1 MTEPTNTVR
10 PWKRIS
16 LLLLGLIILATGAFL
31 LIGGVRLLM
40 LGGSLYFAPAGLA
53 LVLSGLLIAARRPEG
68 ATLFLVTF
76 VATIV
81 WALVDSGLALWPL
94 ISRLMAPAVLA
105 VLAVIVLLLRPAFD
119 FKTQPTSFLPSR
131 VAAGVV
137 ALGIAATFAGAFQTQ
152 WIVKPEGRQDLAAG
166 ACVSEPAG
174 ENWAVW
180 GGNAE
185 GTRFTSL
192 TQLTPENV
200 AGLEPA
206 WTYRT
211 GEIPS
216 GGQGH
221 IVVPLEVDGKLY
233 GCTHTS
239 RHFAVNSE
247 TGEELW
253 TFDPEAEG
261 NIFPRCRGVIYYDTA
276 QQQAPS
282 ERDGDVQPL
291 AADAL
296 CARRIISSTV
306 DARLV
311 AVDADTGAPCVEFGD
326 NGIFDLR
333 NGMGEIKTGYYFQ
346 TSSPT
351 MGRGLIVI
359 GGWVHDNAEVGEP
372 SGVIRAFDARTSE
385 LVWAWDLGDPSITL
399 LPPPGESYSRGTP
412 NVWSTMSYDDTLGL
426 VYLPVGNATPD
437 FWGGH
442 RSDAA
447 NEYSSSIVALN
458 IETGREA
465 WHFQTT
471 HHDLWDYDVASQ
483 PVLYDAP
490 DGNGGTIP
498 AVYQPTKRGQIFAL
512 NRETGVPI
520 AEVEERPVPTDGVPS
535 ETYSPTQPYSVGFPS
550 FGTEQ
555 LAENR
560 MWGATLLDQLY
571 CRIRFKGA
579 RYEGD
584 FTPLTTDPTIIY
596 PGWSGGMNWGS
607 VSINEDEGIMIVN
620 DIRLPIISRLIERE
634 VFDSLAAEGATHGG
648 SAPQHGTPYGLQQ
661 DRFMSPLGIPCQ
673 EPPYGTLSAVN
684 LNTNEV
690 LWSKPLGTIRD
701 AGPLGMPTGL
711 GIPIGL
717 PTLGGS
723 VTTASGLVFMA
734 GTQDYYIRALDVH
747 TGEELWKGRLPV
759 GGETTPMTYVSPESG
774 RQFLVITVGGNRAT
788 PIRGDYIMAFALP
801 E

>member
-1 MTEPTNTVR
+1 MTEQRTDRT
-10 PWKRIS
+10 WKKAS
-16 LLLLGLIILATGAFL
+16 LLILGLILAVTGLAL
-31 LIGGVRLLM
+31 LIGGLRLLM

-53 LVLSGLLIAARRPEG
+53 LLASGVLTAMRKPAGAALYL
-68 ATLFLVTF
+68 ATF
-76 VATIV
+76 VVTIL
-81 WALVDSGLALWPL
+81 WSLSTSAFALWPL
-94 ISRLMAPAVLA
+94 ISDLMAPAVLA
-105 VLAVIVLLLRPAFD
+105 VAVLLLLPAYKFAPGRS
-119 FKTQPTSFLPSR
+119 FKAPR
-131 VAAGVV
+131 IVAGVL
-137 ALGIAATFAGAFQTQ
+137 ALGIIATFAGAFQTQ
-152 WIVKPEGRQDLAAG
+152 WIVKPQGTPDLAAG
-166 ACVSEPAG
+166 AGVSAPAD
-174 ENWAVW
+174 EDWAVW

-185 GTRFTSL
+185 GTRFSSL

-200 AGLEPA
+200 AQLEPA

-211 GEIPS
+211 GEIPV
-216 GGQGH
+216 GGEGH
-221 IVVPLEVDGKLY
+221 ITVPLQVDGMLY
-233 GCTHTS
+233 GCTHSS
-239 RHFAVNSE
+239 RLFAVDSE
-247 TGEELW
+247 TGEEIW

-261 NIFPRCRGVIYYDTA
+261 NIFPRCRGVIYYDTNDDP
-276 QQQAPS
+276 APS
-282 ERDGDVQPL
+282 ERNGDV
-291 AADAL
+291 AALDAGAT
-296 CARRIISSTV
+296 CSRRIISSTV
-306 DARLV
+306 DARLL
-311 AVDADTGAPCVEFGD
+311 AVDAVTGEPCAEFGD

-333 NGMGEIKTGYYFQ
+333 TGMGEIKTGYYFQ

-351 MGRGLIVI
+351 VGRGLIVI

-498 AVYQPTKRGQIFAL
+498 AVYQPTKRGHIFAL
-512 NRETGVPI
+512 NRETGAPIVP
-520 AEVEERPVPTDGVPS
+520 VEERPVPTEGVES
-535 ETYSPTQPYSVGFPS
+535 ETYSPTQPYSGFPS
-550 FGTEQ
+550 FGTE
-555 LAENR
+555 LLSENR
-560 MWGATLLDQLY
+560 MWGATLVDQLY

-607 VSINEDEGIMIVN
+607 VSINEDLGIMTVN

-634 VFDSLAAEGATHGG
+634 TFDEMSESGETHGG
-648 SAPQHGTPYGLQQ
+648 AAPMAGTPYGLQQ

-673 EPPYGTLSAVN
+673 EPPFGTLSAVN

-690 LWSKPLGTIRD
+690 LWSKPLGTIKD
-701 AGPLGMPTGL
+701 AGPLGIATGIE
-711 GIPIGL
+711 IPIGL

-723 VTTASGLVFMA
+723 VNTASGLVFMA
-734 GTQDYYIRALDVH
+734 GTQDYFIRALDVN

>member
-1 MTEPTNTVR
+1 MLDQPIDK
-10 PWKRIS
+10 PWKKVS
-16 LLLLGLIILATGAFL
+16 LLILGLILTATGLAL
-31 LIGGVRLLM
+31 LGGGLRLLM
-40 LGGSLYFAPAGLA
+40 LGGSIYFAPAGLA
-53 LVLSGLLIAARRPEG
+53 LTVSGVLTILRKPAGALLYLA
-68 ATLFLVTF
+68 TF
-76 VATIV
+76 VVTV
-81 WALVDSGLALWPL
+81 LWALSTSAFALWPL
-94 ISRLMAPAVLA
+94 ISDLMAPAVLA
-105 VLAVIVLLLRPAFD
+105 VAVLLLMPAYK
-119 FKTQPTSFLPSR
+119 FKPGRSYKAPR
-131 VAAGVV
+131 IAAGVLT
-137 ALGIAATFAGAFQTQ
+137 LGIIATFVGAFQTQ
-152 WIVKPEGRQDLAAG
+152 WIVKPQDNPDLASGAG
-166 ACVSEPAG
+166 VSAPAD

-185 GTRFTSL
+185 GTRFSSL

-200 AGLEPA
+200 AQLEPA

-211 GEIPS
+211 GEVPV
-216 GGQGH
+216 GGEGH
-221 IVVPLEVDGKLY
+221 IVVPLQVDGMLY

-239 RHFAVNSE
+239 RLFAVDSE
-247 TGEELW
+247 TGEEIW
-253 TFDPEAEG
+253 TFDPDAEG
-261 NIFPRCRGVIYYDTA
+261 NIFPRCRGVIYYDA
-276 QQQAPS
+276 NADQSPA
-282 ERDGDVQPL
+282 ERDGDVEAL
-291 AADAL
+291 DVDAL
-296 CARRIISSTV
+296 CSRRIISSTV

-311 AVDADTGAPCVEFGD
+311 AVDALTGEPCAEFGE

-351 MGRGLIVI
+351 VGRGLIVI

-372 SGVIRAFDARTSE
+372 SGVIRAFDARTAE

-498 AVYQPTKRGQIFAL
+498 AVYQPTKRGHIFAL
-512 NRETGVPI
+512 NRETGEPIVP
-520 AEVEERPVPTDGVPS
+520 VEERPVPTDGVDN
-535 ETYSPTQPYSVGFPS
+535 ETYSPTQPYSTFPS
-550 FGTEQ
+550 FGTEE
-555 LAENR
+555 LSENR

-571 CRIRFKGA
+571 CRVRFKGA

-634 VFDSLAAEGATHGG
+634 TYDEMAESGDTHGG
-648 SAPQHGTPYGLQQ
+648 AAAMAGTPYGLQQ

-673 EPPYGTLSAVN
+673 EPPFGTLSAVN
-684 LNTNEV
+684 LNTNDV
-690 LWSKPLGTIRD
+690 LWSKPLGTIKD
-701 AGPLGMPTGL
+701 AGPLGIATGIN
-711 GIPIGL
+711 IPIGL

-723 VTTASGLVFMA
+723 VNTASGLVFMA

-759 GGETTPMTYVSPESG
+759 GGETSPMTYVSPESG
-774 RQFLVITVGGNRAT
+774 RQFVVITVGGNRAT